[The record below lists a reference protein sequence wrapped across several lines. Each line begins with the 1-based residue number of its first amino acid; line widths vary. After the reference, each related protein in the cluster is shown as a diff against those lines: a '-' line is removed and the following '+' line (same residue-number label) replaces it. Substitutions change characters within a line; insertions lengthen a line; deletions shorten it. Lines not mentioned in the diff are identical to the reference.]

1 MISPKAHI
9 MIALRACSPCDRDD
23 LRREL
28 LIQAIG
34 VTRQN
39 VDWILD
45 TTLKEMVELRMIE
58 LYEMI
63 SPQPDDVPAY
73 EPSDYWSEADHE
85 EVLNI

>member
-9 MIALRACSPCDRDD
+9 MIALKASSPCDRDD

-34 VTRQN
+34 VNHQN

-45 TTLKEMVELRMIE
+45 TALKEMIDCGMIE
-58 LYEMI
+58 LYDP
-63 SPQPDDVPAY
+63 SVDDVPAY
-73 EPSDYWSEADHE
+73 VPTDYWSEVDHE
-85 EVLNI
+85 EVLKI